1 MAKKWQ
7 KYKEAEMAQM
17 RDAVRRRVF
26 NALAH
31 GRGDTMWEVT
41 CGGHLFARLRPG
53 VLSAKRVGEQKRR
66 EQEQTCNEAHSPL
79 DDD

>member
-53 VLSAKRVGEQKRR
+53 VLAKRARQVPFCKAG
-66 EQEQTCNEAHSPL
+66 
-79 DDD
+79 